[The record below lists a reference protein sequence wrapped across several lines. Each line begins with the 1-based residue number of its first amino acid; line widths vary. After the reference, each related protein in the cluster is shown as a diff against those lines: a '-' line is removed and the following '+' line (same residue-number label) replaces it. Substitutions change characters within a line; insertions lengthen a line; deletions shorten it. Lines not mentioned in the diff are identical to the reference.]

1 MTGLWLI
8 FYDLLP
14 EGEAEYL
21 TWFHDV
27 HIPEKLARPGYTWAA
42 HYVAEGGGD
51 QGRNRY
57 AALFGGDDSS
67 VFYNPSPEQIKPNQ
81 PPETKAM
88 MAVRANPEMYVLTR
102 EWSRDQTGLKA
113 PEATAITA
121 KRLEVTSF
129 DVEPSNQALPSS
141 IIQELWPSLRE
152 HAGFLALHKY
162 LSSTGSPSH
171 LTLVEG
177 EAGIAKQSEAKFV
190 GERLWPV

>member
-14 EGEAEYL
+14 EKEAEYL

-27 HIPEKLARPGYTWAA
+27 HIPEKLAREGYTWAA

-57 AALFGGDDSS
+57 AALFGGEDSS

-81 PPETKAM
+81 PPETRAM
-88 MAVRANPEMYVLTR
+88 MAIRANPEMFILTR
-102 EWSRDQTGLKA
+102 EWSRDQAGPKT
-113 PEATAITA
+113 ESATTITA
-121 KRLEVTSF
+121 NNLEVTSF
-129 DVEPSNQALPSS
+129 DVEPANQALSS
-141 IIQELWPSLRE
+141 SLIQELWPTLRE
-152 HAGFLALHKY
+152 GEGFQALHKF
-162 LSSTGSPSH
+162 LSSTGSPRH
-171 LTLVEG
+171 LTLVES
-177 EAGIAKQSEAKFV
+177 EAGTAQQTEAKFT